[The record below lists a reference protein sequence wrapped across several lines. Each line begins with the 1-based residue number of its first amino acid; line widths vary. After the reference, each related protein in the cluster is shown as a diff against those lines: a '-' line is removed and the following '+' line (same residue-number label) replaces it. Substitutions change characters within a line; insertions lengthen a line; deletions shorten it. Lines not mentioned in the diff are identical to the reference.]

1 MLGEPGS
8 ELLQV
13 GCYRT
18 RQVARDDWYEWAD
31 LDPENLFFKIVD
43 AALLVLGIECDA
55 DIVQVADRSHADY
68 RPRREF

>member
-8 ELLQV
+8 ELHQI
-13 GCYRT
+13 GSHRT
-18 RQVARDDWYEWAD
+18 RKVTPDDWYERAD